1 MQVILME
8 KIAKLGALGSIVNVK
23 RGYARNYLIPQGK
36 AKWATESA
44 IAEFESRR
52 AELEKKQA
60 ETLSAAESLAA
71 RLEGMIIQIAQK
83 AGADGKLFGSVTN
96 LNIAEAISKQNFPV
110 EKSMIRMPAGQFKQT
125 GDYPV
130 VIVLHSDV
138 TAQITVAVVGE
149 TAY

>member
-8 KIAKLGALGSIVNVK
+8 KIAKLGALGSIVSVK
-23 RGYARNYLIPQGK
+23 RGFARNYLIPQGK

-71 RLEGMIIQIAQK
+71 KLEGMVIQIAQK

-96 LNIAEAISKQNFPV
+96 LNIAEELCKQKFPV
-110 EKSMIRMPAGQFKQT
+110 EKSMIRMPAGQFKKT

-138 TAQITVAVVGE
+138 SAQITVTVVGE
-149 TAY
+149 TAS

>member
-1 MQVILME
+1 ME

-96 LNIAEAISKQNFPV
+96 LNIAEAISRQNFPV

-130 VIVLHSDV
+130 VIVLHSDI
-138 TAQITVAVVGE
+138 TAQITVSVVGE
-149 TAY
+149 AVS

>member
-8 KIAKLGALGSIVNVK
+8 NIAKLGTLGSIVNVK
-23 RGYARNYLIPQGK
+23 RGFARNYLIPQGK

-60 ETLSAAESLAA
+60 EVLSAAESLAA
-71 RLEGMIIQIAQK
+71 RLEGMVIQITQK
-83 AGADGKLFGSVTN
+83 ASADGKLFGSVTN
-96 LNIAEAISKQNFPV
+96 LNIVEELRKQDILIQ
-110 EKSMIRMPAGQFKQT
+110 KSMIRMPAGQLKQT

-130 VIVLHSDV
+130 VIALHSDV
-138 TAQITVAVVGE
+138 SAQITVSVIGE
-149 TAY
+149 VTS

>member
-96 LNIAEAISKQNFPV
+96 LNIAEAISRQNFPV

-130 VIVLHSDV
+130 VIVLHSDI
-138 TAQITVAVVGE
+138 TAQITVSVVGE
-149 TAY
+149 AVS